1 MIRFGKNNDE
11 CKIQDLEFL
20 LRMAKDEY
28 TSLLDGELH
37 LALFSQY
44 TLTFFAIDQ
53 FIDQLKVYESEYQR
67 GNVGRK
73 LANYLKDY
81 KAIMKVLLK
90 ELSDQTKFAMLPHV
104 HKKSNYK
111 IISILLWSHR
121 NSRGT
126 RT

>member
-1 MIRFGKNNDE
+1 MKQLFIEAKYKGKITINKKEIDKLPD
-11 CKIQDLEFL
+11 KI
-20 LRMAKDEY
+20 
-28 TSLLDGELH
+28 
-37 LALFSQY
+37 ALF
-44 TLTFFAIDQ
+44 TTVQ

-111 IISILLWSHR
+111 IVITQL
-121 NSRGT
+121 NT
-126 RT
+126 RLNKLI